1 MHATRVDSHKSRY
14 ALAATAFGVAKVV
27 VGLLMILGQ
36 LVLQNKELST
46 TSFGLTAYMT
56 YWRIGGPL
64 FFLSLLAG

>member
-1 MHATRVDSHKSRY
+1 
-14 ALAATAFGVAKVV
+14 
-27 VGLLMILGQ
+27 MILGQ